1 MILKNEQMKTF
12 KITLLAYYLIVLP
25 NSTIIGQNIFISIAD
40 TTYNTIT
47 KSFFGIQYH
56 TNTFSNVTAIEKL
69 IPLKLNL
76 IRIWAEIGKFHP
88 SPNVWNWDE
97 LDKEVDEIIAAG
109 YEPIPCLWGEK
120 WFVGSKGSPWW
131 NYPDAILE
139 WGNAAYELANRYKG
153 KIKNIIVYDELNM
166 LKSEEDYYCP
176 FKLAAHLYIK
186 AAKQI
191 KRAEPE
197 IKCGGPSGHLGWEN
211 GHWADYVLNEP
222 EGKENIDFVSA
233 NVFLSWNGNDSD
245 SLIMNRTIWYEEVPQ
260 IINYKIKGRADM
272 PLLLDAYNVSA
283 VWKKDCEPWTDPRN
297 TNIFGAIYQ
306 ALALLHSAKGGFKN
320 TLRWEVLGGF
330 GIFNWYPQFNELPPY
345 FSWKFLIEVAGLNIG
360 SKIIGCTTTEIPNP
374 YAQHHAGMNVS
385 SYKLQPFA
393 IKRADGGISIILIN
407 KDINKNL
414 TATVITPE
422 GMHGYKTYLFN
433 AANVES
439 CFDAVDSAKCEN
451 SIEITVPPYSVTIIK
466 YYDTNTK
473 VNTREAK
480 KLLFLLEQNYP
491 NPFNPTTTIKYTIPN
506 LNNLPLTKVETTSRL
521 VTLKIYDVQGKEVAT
536 LLNETKQ
543 PGRYSVQ
550 FNATNLPSGI
560 YFYRLTNGSF
570 VKTKPMILLK

>member
-283 VWKKDCEPWTDPRN
+283 VWKKDGEPWTDPRN